1 MLDISIRNHEGR
13 IAVFTDGLCHDF
25 FDTLEETEACA
36 AQLKIDN
43 RWEEFVEDAIDD
55 LRQAL
60 MADPYNLDSKQADK
74 AIKDEVNF

>member
-13 IAVFTDGLCHDF
+13 IAVFTDGLCHAL
-25 FDTLEETEACA
+25 FDTLEEAKACA
-36 AQLKIDN
+36 AQLKVDN
-43 RWEEFVEDAIDD
+43 LWEEFIENAIDD
-55 LRQAL
+55 LRIAL